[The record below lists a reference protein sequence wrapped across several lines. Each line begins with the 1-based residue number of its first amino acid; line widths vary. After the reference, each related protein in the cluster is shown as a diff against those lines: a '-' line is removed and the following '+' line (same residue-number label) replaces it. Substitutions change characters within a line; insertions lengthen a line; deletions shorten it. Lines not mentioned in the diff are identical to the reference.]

1 MRNII
6 IGAGDF
12 GHEIAEYIL
21 DVQDSTGN
29 LAGEIVFLDDRKTKS
44 QLGEIKIISTIDSF
58 VPHRDDI
65 FFIAIGDVII
75 REKIYKYLK
84 EKQYKLGTLIHP
96 TAYISKWSKIE
107 AGSII
112 CPFSTIG
119 FKARIGANVI
129 INTYSAIG
137 HHSKVDQSTI
147 ICPHATIA
155 GNADIHSCC
164 FIGSNAVVLPGKSVG
179 AKASVSAGSVVYKNV
194 KPNKLAVG
202 NPAKVN

>member
-1 MRNII
+1 MKNII
-6 IGAGDF
+6 VNELSSSLKSGDKSRI
-12 GHEIAEYIL
+12 HTLRLIIAAIKDKEIASRSNGENEEISDEVVINL
-21 DVQDSTGN
+21 LKKMIKQRNDSIEMSEKAKRQE
-29 LAGEIVFLDDRKTKS
+29 LVEKE
-44 QLGEIKIISTIDSF
+44 QGEIKIISTIDSF

-119 FKARIGANVI
+119 FNSANSLFNRVYFSI
-129 INTYSAIG
+129 SLTVSEST
-137 HHSKVDQSTI
+137 SKDSI
-147 ICPHATIA
+147 SLIL
-155 GNADIHSCC
+155 
-164 FIGSNAVVLPGKSVG
+164 F
-179 AKASVSAGSVVYKNV
+179 
-194 KPNKLAVG
+194 
-202 NPAKVN
+202 

>member
-29 LAGEIVFLDDRKTKS
+29 LPGEIVFLDDKNTKS
-44 QLGEIKIISTIDSF
+44 QLEDIKIISTIDSF

-65 FFIAIGDVII
+65 FFIAIGDVTK
-75 REKIYKYLK
+75 REEIYKYLK
-84 EKQYKLGTLIHP
+84 EKQYTLGTLIHP

-137 HHSKVDQSTI
+137 HHSKVDQSSI
-147 ICPHATIA
+147 ICPHVTIA
-155 GNADIHSCC
+155 GNADIHACC
-164 FIGSNAVVLPGKSVG
+164 FIGSSAVVLPGKSVG
-179 AKASVSAGSVVYKNV
+179 MKASVSAGSVVYRNV